1 MQEKLE
7 ELRKNTFVELSSWGG
22 LGPMPGN
29 SGTIIT
35 NDNKIYYYHDY
46 FRVPVDMEDR
56 ITKQEISEGKEVDQ
70 ETINKLKEYI
80 EKNLV
85 GKEFPDQRI
94 FDASF
99 HVTINYNN
107 QKIEIHNYTE
117 IYSDLYKIIEKK

>member
-7 ELRKNTFVELSSWGG
+7 ELRKDLFIELKSWAG
-22 LGPMPGN
+22 LSPMPGN

-46 FRVPVDMEDR
+46 FRVPVDMEDK
-56 ITKQEISEGKEVDQ
+56 ITKQEISEGAEVDQ

-85 GKEFPDQRI
+85 GKEFPDQMI

-99 HVTINYNN
+99 NVTINYNN
-107 QKIEIHNYTE
+107 QIINIHNYHE
-117 IYSDLYKIIEKK
+117 VYSDLYKIINKK